1 MTRPRDTVHLD
12 RAAHCSPPEDQGPA
26 RTHDLHLLPD
36 YHALVANGTKT
47 VEVRTA
53 GPAKALIRPGD
64 RIVFRTD
71 HDRPVTCEV
80 LRVDRYSGFDA
91 LLDRED
97 PATIDPAAD
106 RDSILAALR
115 GIYPPAKE
123 ELGALA
129 IEVVLLVAGHP

>member
-1 MTRPRDTVHLD
+1 MTQPEDSVHLD
-12 RAAHCSPPEDQGPA
+12 RGARRSPPEHQRPA
-26 RTHDLHLLPD
+26 TTHDLHLLPD
-36 YHALVANGTKT
+36 YHALVADGTKT

-53 GPAKALIRPGD
+53 SPAKALIRPGD

-80 LRVDRYSGFDA
+80 RRVDRYSGFDA

-106 RDSILAALR
+106 RDGILAALR
-115 GIYPPAKE
+115 GIYPPEKE
-123 ELGALA
+123 QLGALA